1 MRYGVGLIF
10 CFLFA
15 LTSQAQRVATVCGE
29 YRYTVPGEIPLNRA
43 LSIAICFARFRGISP
58 GTV

>member
-43 LSIAICFARFRGISP
+43 KQIAIDKARNEAIAVFS
-58 GTV
+58 